1 MIVIVMLAVLSLL
14 LFFCALQMEV
24 YPDASRDGSLMEDQI
39 ADQTLRTQPVS
50 TRSWRSNY
58 AFFGD

>member
-24 YPDASRDGSLMEDQI
+24 YPDAAETGS
-39 ADQTLRTQPVS
+39 
-50 TRSWRSNY
+50 
-58 AFFGD
+58 